1 MKYNN
6 SKTALLSILF
16 LISAFCQ
23 ASNEIYTINGFTMGT
38 TYSVKIVEK
47 SLDTHKVGSDIDN
60 ILHSI
65 NMDMSTYIDSSSI
78 SIPSDLISL
87 VNTLKDSGIPASIT
101 KFPSTRFL

>member
-1 MKYNN
+1 
-6 SKTALLSILF
+6 
-16 LISAFCQ
+16 
-23 ASNEIYTINGFTMGT
+23 MGT

-78 SIPSDLISL
+78 SKFNNSDIEKKHYIS
-87 VNTLKDSGIPASIT
+87 KDSHKVVVSSI
-101 KFPSTRFL
+101 FFF